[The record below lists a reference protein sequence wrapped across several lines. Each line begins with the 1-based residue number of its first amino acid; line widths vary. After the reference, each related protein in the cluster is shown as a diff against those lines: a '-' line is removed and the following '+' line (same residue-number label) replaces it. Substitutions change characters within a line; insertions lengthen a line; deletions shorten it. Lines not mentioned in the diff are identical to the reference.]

1 MQKVWFQNS
10 CVHITYLCLVNII
23 IQSKQNIMKR
33 IITSTLLIL
42 LAAIVYADGYEV
54 GDKATDFQLKN
65 IDGKMVS
72 MGDFDEAKGIVIIFT
87 SNHCSTSKDYES
99 LIIALD
105 AKYKG
110 LGFPVIAINPS
121 DPDVYPKESHGHMVK
136 RAEKSGFTF
145 PYLSDPD
152 LSISKQFG
160 PIKIPQAF
168 LLEKVGDDFIVRYI
182 GQIDAM
188 TEASKID
195 QSTKVLSNAINALL
209 EGNLPDPDYTR
220 PGGCKVTYETD

>member
-1 MQKVWFQNS
+1 
-10 CVHITYLCLVNII
+10 
-23 IQSKQNIMKR
+23 MKR

-42 LAAIVYADGYEV
+42 LTAIVYAGGYEV

-65 IDGKMVS
+65 IDGKIVS

-87 SNHCSTSKDYES
+87 SNHCSTSKDYEG
-99 LIIALD
+99 LIIELD

-136 RAEKSGFTF
+136 RAEKSEFTF
-145 PYLSDPD
+145 PYLADPD
-152 LSISKQFG
+152 LSVSKQFG
-160 PIKIPQAF
+160 PVKIPQAF

-182 GQIDAM
+182 GQLDEI
-188 TEASKID
+188 TEYSSKD
-195 QSTKVLSNAINALL
+195 QSAKVLSNAIDALL
-209 EGNLPDPDYTR
+209 EGNLPDPDFTK
-220 PGGCKVTYETD
+220 PGGCRVTYTTD